1 MTQNQTSNI
10 SVTLVKP
17 QGDWNI
23 GAVARAMKNFGL
35 LKLKLVNPA
44 KYETEKCYTAA
55 IAARDI
61 IDNAQ
66 VCPSLEEALADDV
79 FVVGFSRRMRHISI
93 PVHDLAEAAPH
104 IMEMAGK
111 GSLTLMFGSEADGL
125 TNEELSQADMVVNI
139 PTSPLFASLNLSQ
152 AVILACYELYKIS
165 DRPVRESS
173 YEFVTKDRIEPVLE
187 QLEKALGQLD
197 YDNRG
202 DGKLL
207 ERIMNKFRH
216 LFGRAG
222 MEDSDVNMLMG
233 IATRVLEKLPPKS
246 K

>member
-1 MTQNQTSNI
+1 MTQNKSSNI
-10 SVTLVKP
+10 SVTLVEP

-35 LKLKLVNPA
+35 IRLKLVNPA

-61 IDNAQ
+61 IDAAH
-66 VCPSLEEALADDV
+66 VYPTLDEAVADDV
-79 FVVGFSRRMRHISI
+79 FVVGLSRRMRHISI
-93 PVHDLAEAAPH
+93 PVYDLADAVPQ
-104 IMEMAGK
+104 IMDMAGK
-111 GSLTLMFGSEADGL
+111 GALTLMFGSEADGL
-125 TNEELSQADMVVNI
+125 TNEQLSRADMVVNI

-152 AVILACYELYKIS
+152 AVILVCYELYKIS

-207 ERIMNKFRH
+207 YRIMNKFRH

-222 MEDSDVNMLMG
+222 MEESDVNMLMG
-233 IATRVLEKLPPKS
+233 VATRILEKLPPKS
-246 K
+246 E